1 MERVGNYEGDNHR
14 KFPKATKIHEYSE
27 GKGGQLKKNKHRHIN
42 VQATTRPGVCHR

>member
-42 VQATTRPGVCHR
+42 V